1 MSDIFQSGF
10 DNIGARAVAEAQA
23 RADKY
28 NQELT
33 KREMLSQTEESLG
46 GVKLFTSG
54 RQIGENIVKN
64 SKLKPYIKQQVKK
77 LLKKK
82 GDDVPEEDEAQEE
95 GVPELPEA
103 PIQLNPIGDIEP
115 EVEETAE
122 PAVEDLSLGSKLFDN
137 QGLSRFGRIAKLR
150 KARSLKNG
158 MSEDEAN
165 EDMNNFIQQR
175 QDVYNAQKARTIN
188 NAEEEERNAQEAS
201 QAEENESNEANAID
215 KARSNPV
222 DEADKVL
229 KDNEEDA
236 DADVGADAEKVVAKT
251 AGEGEEISGLETFS
265 SVLDE
270 IPGLDILGLALGGA
284 GLIGGLVKKAPKA
297 IVPTIQ
303 SYSGASNQV
312 GI

>member
-1 MSDIFQSGF
+1 
-10 DNIGARAVAEAQA
+10 
-23 RADKY
+23 
-28 NQELT
+28 
-33 KREMLSQTEESLG
+33 
-46 GVKLFTSG
+46 
-54 RQIGENIVKN
+54 
-64 SKLKPYIKQQVKK
+64 
-77 LLKKK
+77 
-82 GDDVPEEDEAQEE
+82 
-95 GVPELPEA
+95 
-103 PIQLNPIGDIEP
+103 
-115 EVEETAE
+115 
-122 PAVEDLSLGSKLFDN
+122 
-137 QGLSRFGRIAKLR
+137 
-150 KARSLKNG
+150 